1 MKRLVVL
8 AVLFSLAISFAAL
21 QPAPVAAQSQNCYVI
36 FRNNITPAGGYF
48 FRAVQGTP
56 PTVVSNIVFVPAG
69 AEGRLTLNKGVFGT
83 VGLEYAT
90 AIAGPWTFDISIF
103 GNSCTDNNNEF
114 GGSCDKLG
122 VDVADVAAFSGATVR
137 LRVFKND
144 QVVLQQDHVFPFY
157 NSFQVVVPTDN
168 DPNAYYS
175 YDIRCVGNS
184 GVCGYGNV
192 LGTVNASAAPGT
204 LMASGPLTYL
214 CTSACGPSLAGAP
227 LGRMLATVPLHAAPN
242 AGAASPTFSAEAG
255 KTFKMLGTQGGFTRI
270 ALGCQSY
277 WVPSDA
283 IAQCADPLCRN

>member
-21 QPAPVAAQSQNCYVI
+21 QPAPASAQNPNCYFLVKYES
-36 FRNNITPAGGYF
+36 GYGDVAYY
-48 FRAVQGTP
+48 RIVLDSSGA
-56 PTVVSNIVFVPAG
+56 VVSNV
-69 AEGRLTLNKGVFGT
+69 LTLNDGQEGVLVVKPGT
-83 VGLEYAT
+83 VGAVKIQGSRDNFAT
-90 AIAGPWTFDISIF
+90 FFYNYPENVD
-103 GNSCTDNNNEF
+103 CRDNNGEF
-114 GGSCDKLG
+114 GKDCRLG
-122 VDVADVAAFSGATVR
+122 VDFYHVYVALTAVLR
-137 LRVFKND
+137 LKVFKNEQKVLTRQYSNLSWD
-144 QVVLQQDHVFPFY
+144 EIEVVI
-157 NSFQVVVPTDN
+157 PTDN

-175 YDIRCVGNS
+175 YELRCIN
-184 GVCGYGNV
+184 GVCQVGEHSVTAGP
-192 LGTVNASAAPGT
+192 APGT
-204 LMASGPLTYL
+204 LVKSGPLTYL

-283 IAQCADPLCRN
+283 IAQCADPLCRD